1 MGLRIFS
8 FDGQDSKGAECRA
21 SSEEA
26 APGTGPEARR
36 RGWNE
41 EPWKATNGTDNFAG
55 TAKLNFCAKRRR
67 PEGSSPRRD
76 EIILSPR
83 PESKARNTFVLR
95 AFIYTP
101 ICQEEL

>member
-21 SSEEA
+21 SSEEE

-67 PEGSSPRRD
+67 PEGSSPKINK
-76 EIILSPR
+76 IILSP
-83 PESKARNTFVLR
+83 PPQSKARNTFVFR
-95 AFIYTP
+95 AFFFIP
-101 ICQEEL
+101 IFQ